1 MELKETDNL
10 SNYVN
15 QEQYIN
21 KLNEINGGVSILL
34 DEFKK
39 IYVITK
45 MHPKNEE
52 YKQKYENVVSAF
64 TQIQSK
70 LFSITNDVQVNI
82 NDLNKKL
89 HELDVLIKIEKKV
102 NKELKQKL
110 GMVEIENNSSS
121 EMIYDYKN
129 IYNSK
134 YLQNWAL
141 VLSIILCIITIGITY
156 KN

>member
-1 MELKETDNL
+1 MYI

-21 KLNEINGGVSILL
+21 KLNEINGGVSMLL

>member
-21 KLNEINGGVSILL
+21 KLNEINGGVSMLL

>member
-21 KLNEINGGVSILL
+21 KLNEINGGVSMLL

-52 YKQKYENVVSAF
+52 YKQNYENVVSAF